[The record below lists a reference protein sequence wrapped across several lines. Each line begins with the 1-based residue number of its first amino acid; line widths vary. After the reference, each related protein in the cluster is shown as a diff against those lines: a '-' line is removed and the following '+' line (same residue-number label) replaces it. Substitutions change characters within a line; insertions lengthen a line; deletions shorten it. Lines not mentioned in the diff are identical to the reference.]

1 MALIKRY
8 ELANG
13 VEADQAYHVVSN
25 VITHKIPTDIP
36 DPGGVRPANAPDWIW
51 KKGYY
56 GRVCIQVFYNKAAR
70 DAGKMPIAHIGVYP
84 TDIPDDLRV
93 ETKTETNLWMTVDMN
108 SAKTVIEQ
116 AYDFLKTTTYY
127 SDAVED

>member
-13 VEADQAYHVVSN
+13 IIADEAYHVVSD

-36 DPGGVRPANAPDWIW
+36 DPGGARPDNAPDWAW

-56 GRVCIQVFYNKAAR
+56 GRVCVQVFYNKAAR
-70 DAGKMPIAHIGVYP
+70 DAGKLPIAHMGVYP
-84 TDIPDDLRV
+84 TDLAADLRV
-93 ETKTETNLWMTVDMN
+93 EFKSETNLMMSLDI
-108 SAKTVIEQ
+108 SSSKSVIDQ
-116 AYDFLKTTTYY
+116 AYDFLKSTQYY
-127 SDAVED
+127 SDAIED

>member
-13 VEADQAYHVVSN
+13 IIADEAYHVVSD

-36 DPGGVRPANAPDWIW
+36 DPGGARPDNAPDWIW

-56 GRVCIQVFYNKAAR
+56 GRVCVQVFYNKAAR
-70 DAGKMPIAHIGVYP
+70 DAGKLPIAHMGVYP
-84 TDIPDDLRV
+84 TDMAADLRV
-93 ETKTETNLWMTVDMN
+93 EFKSETNLMMN
-108 SAKTVIEQ
+108 IDIASSKSVIDQ
-116 AYDFLKTTTYY
+116 AYNFLKSTQYY
-127 SDAVED
+127 SDAIED

>member
-13 VEADQAYHVVSN
+13 IDADSAYHVISQ

-36 DPGGVRPANAPDWIW
+36 DPGGVRPANCPDWQW

-56 GRVCIQVFYNKAAR
+56 GRVCVQVFYNKAAR
-70 DAGKMPIAHIGVYP
+70 DAGKLPIAHIGVYP
-84 TDIPDDLRV
+84 TDVPADMRV
-93 ETKTETNLWMTVDMN
+93 ETKSETNFWMTVDME
-108 SAKTVIEQ
+108 STKTVVEQ
-116 AYDFLKTTTYY
+116 AYDYLKTMSYY